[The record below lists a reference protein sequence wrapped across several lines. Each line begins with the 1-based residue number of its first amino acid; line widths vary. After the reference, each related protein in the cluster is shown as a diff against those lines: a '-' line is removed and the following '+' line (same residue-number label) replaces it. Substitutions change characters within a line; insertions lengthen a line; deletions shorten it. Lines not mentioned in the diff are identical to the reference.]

1 MKSVPYIHE
10 QGNIPTSL
18 ANLPFFSLLK
28 RSCLDELLNHVSI
41 LQADP
46 GDAVVTEESKTGALY
61 FLLHGNLEVL
71 RGNTTL
77 AQLNTP
83 GELFGELAYVSNDP
97 HGATVR
103 ATRRSSVFKVDTS
116 IKEILSAEHLEH
128 FESVLYRFLTKLL
141 AKRLKRACD
150 RLGASG
156 GSLTS
161 SDGEPDVYVL

>member
-10 QGNIPTSL
+10 QGNIPTAL
-18 ANLPFFSLLK
+18 AKLPFFSLLR

-41 LQADP
+41 LQLDS
-46 GDAVVTEESKTGALY
+46 GDSVVTEGKKTSALY

-71 RGNTTL
+71 RGGATL

-83 GELFGELAYVSNDP
+83 GELFGELSYISNGP

-103 ATRRSSVFKVDTS
+103 ATQRSSVFKVDTS
-116 IKEILSAEHLEH
+116 LKKVLSVEHLDH

-141 AKRLKRACD
+141 AARLKRASD
-150 RLGASG
+150 RLGPF
-156 GSLTS
+156 
-161 SDGEPDVYVL
+161 DDEPHVYVL